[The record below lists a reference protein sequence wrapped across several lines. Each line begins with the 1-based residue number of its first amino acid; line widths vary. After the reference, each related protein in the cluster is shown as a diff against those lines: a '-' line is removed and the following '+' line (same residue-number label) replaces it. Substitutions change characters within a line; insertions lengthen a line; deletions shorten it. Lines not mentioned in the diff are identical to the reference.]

1 MSRIIIQP
9 ESSPPQG
16 PIVPSP
22 QKSYVSTI
30 VQPETLP
37 PQGPIVPS
45 PQKSDASMFVQPETL
60 PSQGPIVPSP
70 QKSDVSMFVQT
81 SPPQVPIVPSLPDSD
96 APPQVPTVPSPN
108 ITAAPIPEASFQ
120 NPQTTFNSSFNQ
132 YLNHFP
138 QTIPN
143 SSFTPNFTQ
152 TFSLTDFNPQQSL
165 TDLMSETLYKWPANQ
180 DQQALGDQDLFDFS
194 GFQDFSG
201 MNTFNSNMSNFLDT
215 NVRFVL
221 QGLQHLQIVIHIH
234 RSPLL
239 HPQMATISTTP
250 LKIST
255 RCPTSLLQHP

>member
-1 MSRIIIQP
+1 
-9 ESSPPQG
+9 
-16 PIVPSP
+16 
-22 QKSYVSTI
+22 
-30 VQPETLP
+30 
-37 PQGPIVPS
+37 
-45 PQKSDASMFVQPETL
+45 MFVQPE
-60 PSQGPIVPSP
+60 
-70 QKSDVSMFVQT
+70 T
-81 SPPQVPIVPSLPDSD
+81 SPPQVPIVPSLTDSD

-152 TFSLTDFNPQQSL
+152 TFSVTDFNPQQSL
-165 TDLMSETLYKWPANQ
+165 MDLMSEALYKWPANQ
-180 DQQALGDQDLFDFS
+180 DQQALGDQDLFNFS
-194 GFQDFSG
+194 GFKDFSG
-201 MNTFNSNMSNFLDT
+201 MNTFNSNTSNFLDT

-255 RCPTSLLQHP
+255 RCPMSLLLHL